1 MPPAELLNRKNA
13 QGTAIGAGASS
24 DLFIECGGN
33 STLVLEVD
41 MSAGAAADL
50 SVQVNP
56 VSEDGE
62 VFPVAQ
68 PAVQSI
74 GPTLASGRAYFW
86 GQWDVTAQQRVRVRI
101 TNNNVGAQSF
111 DYAWRQA

>member
-1 MPPAELLNRKNA
+1 MPAAELLNRKSA
-13 QGTAIGAGASS
+13 QATAIGAGANS

-41 MSAGAAADL
+41 MSGGAAADL
-50 SVQVNP
+50 TVQVNP

-62 VFPVAQ
+62 IFPLAQ

-74 GPTLASGRAYFW
+74 GPTLVSGRVYFW
-86 GQWDVTAQQRVRVRI
+86 GAWDVTAQQRVRVRI
-101 TNNNVGAQSF
+101 TNNNVGAQAF
-111 DYAWRQA
+111 DYSWRQA